1 MKSLAEIIYEIISAE
16 RRRWLQDAVN
26 FKMKHCDCQLTGSA
40 VFADYDPCF
49 VELLT
54 IEKMN

>member
-1 MKSLAEIIYEIISAE
+1 MKSLAELIAE
-16 RRRWLQDAVN
+16 VIRAEKRRALQDAVAL
-26 FKMKHCDCQLTGSA
+26 KIQTEDCPLTGI
-40 VFADYDPCF
+40 VIFDDYDPCF